1 MRGAAA
7 RPGAADTELV
17 CGVNLELLRGVAAG
31 AGDDAD
37 RAVLDP
43 RPGRCCVRL
52 LRKVSGGRSSV
63 PP

>member
-1 MRGAAA
+1 V
-7 RPGAADTELV
+7 ADTELV
-17 CGVNLELLRGVAAG
+17 GGVNLELLRGVAAGAG

-52 LRKVSGGRSSV
+52 LPESVGGSQ
-63 PP
+63 